1 MAKKKLS
8 TPPVS
13 TDTYYAYYDKNTNA
27 LLSVTNEKLSL
38 YTDYLEIDFDTYEKL
53 VTGKEKFSEYLLGN
67 IKTEGKTSLVLMP
80 KIKHA
85 YYFKN
90 TLLEFITEPP
100 TRQTELTVEWNTS
113 KKEWLFFLSK
123 DAELR
128 LRSKIANS
136 KLLFFIILESD
147 YDFLIRTIDI
157 DANELCS
164 TLCVGIPFNSKIEQ
178 SIDKISVSTKLTF
191 ESYGLRI
198 KSE

>member
-8 TPPVS
+8 PPPVS
-13 TDTYYAYYDKNTNA
+13 TNTYYAYYDKVTNA
-27 LLSVTNEKLSL
+27 LLSVTNEKLSM
-38 YTDYLEIDFDTYEKL
+38 YNDYLEIDFDTYEKL
-53 VTGKEKFSEYLLGN
+53 VTGKEKFREYLLGN
-67 IKTEGKTSLVLMP
+67 VKAEGKTSLVLMP
-80 KIKHA
+80 KVEHA

-90 TLLEFITEPP
+90 TLLEFVTELP
-100 TRQTELTVEWNTS
+100 TRQTELTVEWNKS
-113 KKEWLFFLSK
+113 KKEWLFFLNK

-128 LRSKIANS
+128 LRSKIADS

-164 TLCVGIPFNSKIEQ
+164 SLCVGVPFQSNIENA
-178 SIDKISVSTKLTF
+178 IDKISVSTKLTF

-198 KSE
+198 NNE